1 LDRVGRRPVKIGTEL
16 VGALLLCSIPAV
28 WLAELVVLGPL
39 ILLVA
44 LLGTATLVNDSAS
57 HAFLPRLA
65 VRSGLQPAHA
75 RIDSTNA
82 AAETACPALGGA
94 LLALISAPL
103 AVLINVST
111 FLFSAIVVAL
121 IRVEEP
127 RLPQVGTETSAP
139 SPTRPLR
146 PQPRQSPQPS

>member
-1 LDRVGRRPVKIGTEL
+1 
-16 VGALLLCSIPAV
+16 
-28 WLAELVVLGPL
+28 
-39 ILLVA
+39 
-44 LLGTATLVNDSAS
+44 
-57 HAFLPRLA
+57 
-65 VRSGLQPAHA
+65 
-75 RIDSTNA
+75 NA
-82 AAETACPALGGA
+82 AAETAGPALGGA

-127 RLPQVGTETSAP
+127 RLPQAGTETSAP

-146 PQPRQSPQPS
+146 PQPRQSPQPSQMRLGHEDMAALRWEYPSTALHDLAAWTHVSFAVHAVLASVTDAHFLRDARLDPIAFG